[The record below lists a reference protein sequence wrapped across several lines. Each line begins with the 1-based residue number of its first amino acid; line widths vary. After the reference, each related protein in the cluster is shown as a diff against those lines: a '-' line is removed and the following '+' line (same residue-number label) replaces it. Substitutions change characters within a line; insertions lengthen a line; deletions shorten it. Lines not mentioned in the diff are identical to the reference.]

1 MIEKELE
8 LSNYHPNEP
17 IEHLED
23 DLSSSILEDQVH
35 LSEESQMEGIALEM
49 TSTFSFIQREKEE
62 TIESDV
68 ESFHYSGLQIFT
80 LTCYISSFCIA
91 MIGLI
96 FLFLQG

>member
-1 MIEKELE
+1 MIEKEIDF
-8 LSNYHPNEP
+8 SNYQENEP
-17 IEHLED
+17 IEYLED
-23 DLSSSILEDQVH
+23 SISSIPESEVH

-62 TIESDV
+62 TFEDDEEIIR
-68 ESFHYSGLQIFT
+68 YSGLQIFT
-80 LTCYISSFCIA
+80 FTCYISSFCIA